1 MFTKSLASACAI
13 ALFAVAPLAASA
25 SASPKPMMMGSSHMT
40 HQTSA
45 PHQCRNAKGQFV
57 KGKYVKCPAG
67 THKAM

>member
-25 SASPKPMMMGSSHMT
+25 TASPKPMMMGSSHMT
-40 HQTSA
+40 HQ
-45 PHQCRNAKGQFV
+45 CRDAKGRFI
-57 KGKYVKCPAG
+57 KGKYAKCPAG

>member
-1 MFTKSLASACAI
+1 
-13 ALFAVAPLAASA
+13 
-25 SASPKPMMMGSSHMT
+25 MMMGSSHMT